1 MSFLLLYIEEIE
13 SGRIIA
19 GQELKSVLKRLKSD
33 LDNPRYEYDE
43 KPGQIR
49 IEFIERFCKHTK
61 SPFNGLPFKLEL
73 WEKAFLEAA
82 YGFKYKESGL
92 RRFNEALLL
101 IARKNGKTTFIAGI
115 DLAEF
120 FLSKGGTDIVC
131 ASNTNDQASI
141 LFEEINNMREQS
153 KALRNEK
160 RSKKNIF
167 YIYSPK
173 NKNKIKKLSAQS
185 RNKDGYNIEVGCI
198 DEVHEMTDS
207 KVYDAIKQSQSTKQ
221 EPLIFIITTEGTTV
235 DGFLDN
241 KLAYVRKMIKG
252 EINDEKILPWLYTQD
267 STEEIFNDPSSWQK
281 SNPSLGTIKMKS
293 YFDDIMN
300 KARNDMAT
308 KVTMLCKD
316 FNIKQIESGSWL
328 TFNELNNEEKYKL
341 TDLSDSYA
349 IGGVDLSSTTD
360 LTAAVLLLV
369 KNGKKYV
376 IPHFFMPSELVQK
389 RVEEDKI
396 PYDIW
401 VKKGYI
407 TLTQGNQN
415 DFSLVT
421 QWFLKM
427 TREFDIR
434 PLWIGY
440 DPWNSQYWVKE
451 MEEAGFTME
460 KIRQGIYTLS
470 EPMKQLEGDLKNKL
484 INYNNHP
491 ILKWCFANTQAK
503 VDVNGNIQP
512 SKLNSKLKR
521 IDGCV
526 ALIIAYAVL
535 TRFKN
540 DYENMVSYEV
550 YKWDYLMFF
559 KEKRKL

>member
-1 MSFLLLYIEEIE
+1 MSFLLSYIDEIE

-19 GQELKSVLKRLKSD
+19 GQELKSVLNGLKND
-33 LDNPRYEYDE
+33 LNNPRYIYDE
-43 KPGQIR
+43 KPGQTR
-49 IEFIERFCKHTK
+49 IEFIEKFCKHTK
-61 SPFNGLPFKLEL
+61 SPFNGQPFILEL
-73 WEKAFLEAA
+73 WEKAFLECA
-82 YGFKYKESGL
+82 YGFKMADTGL

-120 FLSKGGTDIVC
+120 FLSSGGTDIVC
-131 ASNTNDQASI
+131 ASNTNEQSGI
-141 LFEEINNMREQS
+141 LFDEINNMREQS

-160 RSKKNIF
+160 RSRKNIF

-198 DEVHEMTDS
+198 DEVWGMTDS
-207 KVYDAIKQSQSTKQ
+207 KVYDAIKQSQSTKK
-221 EPLIFIITTEGTTV
+221 EPLIFIISTEGNVV
-235 DGFLDN
+235 DGFLDS
-241 KLAYVRKMIKG
+241 KLSYIRKMIKG
-252 EINDEKILPWLYTQD
+252 EIKDEHILPWLYTQD
-267 STEEIFNDPSSWQK
+267 SVDEVFNDPSSWVK
-281 SNPSLGTIKMKS
+281 SNPSLGKIKTIS
-293 YFDDIMN
+293 YFEDIMN

-316 FNIKQIESGSWL
+316 FNIKQIDSGSWL
-328 TFNELNNEEKYKL
+328 TYAELNNEEKYKMS
-341 TDLSDSYA
+341 DLKNSYA

-360 LTAAVLLLV
+360 LTAAVLLII

-376 IPHFFMPSELVQK
+376 IPHFFMPSELVKQ

-401 VKKGYI
+401 VKNGYI
-407 TLTQGNQN
+407 TLTNGNQN
-415 DFSLVT
+415 DFHLVT
-421 QWFLKM
+421 EWFIQM
-427 TREFDIR
+427 VREYNIR
-434 PLWIGY
+434 PLWVGY

-460 KIRQGIYTLS
+460 KIRQGVYTLS

-484 INYNNHP
+484 VNYNNNP
-491 ILKWCFANTQAK
+491 ILKWCFANTAAK
-503 VDVNGNIQP
+503 VDLNGNIQP

-526 ALIIAYAVL
+526 SLIVAYAVL
-535 TRFKN
+535 TRYKT
-540 DYENMVSYEV
+540 DYENMIS
-550 YKWDYLMFF
+550 
-559 KEKRKL
+559 

>member
-1 MSFLLLYIEEIE
+1 MSYLLSYIDEIE

-19 GQELKSVLKRLKSD
+19 GEELKSVLNGLKND
-33 LDNPRYEYDE
+33 LDNPSYIYDE
-43 KPGQIR
+43 TPGKLR
-49 IEFIERFCKHTK
+49 IDFIEKFCKHTK
-61 SPFNGLPFKLEL
+61 SPFNGQPFILEL
-73 WEKAFLEAA
+73 WEKALLECA
-82 YGFKYKESGL
+82 YGFKMADTGL
-92 RRFNEALLL
+92 RRFNEVILL

-120 FLSKGGTDIVC
+120 FLSRGGTDIVC

-207 KVYDAIKQSQSTKQ
+207 KVYDAIKQSQSTKK

-235 DGFLDN
+235 DGFLDS
-241 KLAYVRKMIKG
+241 KLEYCRKMIKG
-252 EINDEKILPWLYTQD
+252 EIKDIRILPWLYTQD
-267 STEEIFNDPSSWQK
+267 GVDEIFSDPTSWTK
-281 SNPSLGTIKMKS
+281 SNPSLGNIKLRSYLEDMMVKS
-293 YFDDIMN
+293 Q
-300 KARNDMAT
+300 NDLST
-308 KVTMLCKD
+308 RVTMLCKD
-316 FNIKQIESGSWL
+316 FNIKQLDSGSWL
-328 TFNELNNEEKYKL
+328 TFNDLNNETRFKL
-341 TDLSDSYA
+341 EELRDSYA

-360 LTAAVLLLV
+360 LTAAVLLV
-369 KNGKKYV
+369 IKNGKKYV
-376 IPHFFMPSELVQK
+376 IPHFFMPEDLIEQ
-389 RVEEDKI
+389 RVKEDKI
-396 PYDIW
+396 PYDLWI
-401 VKKGYI
+401 KKGLVSV
-407 TLTQGNQN
+407 TNGNQN

-421 QWFLKM
+421 QWFLSM
-427 TREFDIR
+427 VRNYGIR

-451 MEEAGFTME
+451 MEDAGFTME

-484 INYNNHP
+484 VIYDNNP
-491 ILKWCFANTQAK
+491 ILKWCFSNTQAK
-503 VDVNGNIQP
+503 IDINGNIQP
-512 SKLNSKLKR
+512 SKLNSKLRR

-535 TRFKN
+535 NRYKN
-540 DYENMVSYEV
+540 DYENMIS
-550 YKWDYLMFF
+550 
-559 KEKRKL
+559 

>member
-1 MSFLLLYIEEIE
+1 MSFLLSYIDEIE

-19 GQELKSVLKRLKSD
+19 GEELKSVLKGLKDD
-33 LDNPRYEYDE
+33 LNNPRYIYDE

-61 SPFNGLPFKLEL
+61 SPFNGQPFILEL
-73 WEKAFLEAA
+73 WEKALLECA
-82 YGFKYKESGL
+82 YGFKMADTGL
-92 RRFNEALLL
+92 RRFNEVILL
-101 IARKNGKTTFIAGI
+101 IARKNGKTTFVAGI

-120 FLSKGGTDIVC
+120 FLSNGGTDIVC

-207 KVYDAIKQSQSTKQ
+207 KVYDAIKQSQSTKK
-221 EPLIFIITTEGTTV
+221 EPLIFIITTEGNTV
-235 DGFLDN
+235 DGFLDS
-241 KLAYVRKMIKG
+241 KLDYCRKMIKG
-252 EINDEKILPWLYTQD
+252 EIKDERILPWLYTQD
-267 STEEIFNDPSSWQK
+267 SVEEVFEDPSSWQK
-281 SNPSLGTIKMKS
+281 SNPSLGNIKLRS
-293 YFDDIMN
+293 YLEDMMT
-300 KARNDMAT
+300 KASNDLST
-308 KVTMLCKD
+308 RLTMLCKD
-316 FNIKQIESGSWL
+316 FNVKQLESGSWL
-328 TFNELNNEEKYKL
+328 TYLDLNNEEKFQIS
-341 TDLSDSYA
+341 DLSDSYA

-360 LTAAVLLLV
+360 LTAAVLLII

-376 IPHFFMPSELVQK
+376 IPHFFMPSEVLQK

-401 VKKGYI
+401 VKKGLV

-421 QWFLKM
+421 KWFLSM
-427 TREFDIR
+427 VREHEIR

-451 MEEAGFTME
+451 MEDAGFTME
-460 KIRQGIYTLS
+460 KIRQGVYSLS
-470 EPMKQLEGDLKNKL
+470 EPMKQLEADLKNKL
-484 INYNNHP
+484 VIYDNNP
-491 ILKWCFANTQAK
+491 ILKWCFSNTQAK
-503 VDVNGNIQP
+503 MDVNGNIQP

-535 TRFKN
+535 NRFRN
-540 DYENMVSYEV
+540 DYENMIS
-550 YKWDYLMFF
+550 
-559 KEKRKL
+559 

>member
-1 MSFLLLYIEEIE
+1 MSFLLSYINEIE

-19 GQELKSVLKRLKSD
+19 GEELKSVLKGLKDD
-33 LDNPRYEYDE
+33 LNNPRYVYDE

-61 SPFNGLPFKLEL
+61 SPFNGQPFILEL
-73 WEKAFLEAA
+73 WEKALLECA
-82 YGFKYKESGL
+82 YGFKMADTGL
-92 RRFNEALLL
+92 RRFNEVILL
-101 IARKNGKTTFIAGI
+101 IARKNGKTTFVAGI

-120 FLSKGGTDIVC
+120 FLSSGGTDIVC

-207 KVYDAIKQSQSTKQ
+207 KVYDAIKQSQSTKK
-221 EPLIFIITTEGTTV
+221 EPLIFIITTEGNTV
-235 DGFLDN
+235 DGFLDS
-241 KLAYVRKMIKG
+241 KLEYCRKMIKG
-252 EINDEKILPWLYTQD
+252 EIKDERILPWLYTQD
-267 STEEIFNDPSSWQK
+267 SVEEVFEDPSSWQK
-281 SNPSLGTIKMKS
+281 SNPSLGNIKLRS
-293 YFDDIMN
+293 YLEDMMT
-300 KARNDMAT
+300 KASNDLST
-308 KVTMLCKD
+308 RLTMLCKD
-316 FNIKQIESGSWL
+316 FNVKQLESGSWL
-328 TFNELNNEEKYKL
+328 TYLDLNNEEKFQIS
-341 TDLSDSYA
+341 DLSDSYA

-360 LTAAVLLLV
+360 LTAAVLLII

-376 IPHFFMPSELVQK
+376 IPHFFMPSEVLQK

-401 VKKGYI
+401 VKKGLV

-421 QWFLKM
+421 KWFLSM
-427 TREFDIR
+427 VREYEIR

-451 MEEAGFTME
+451 MEDAGFTME
-460 KIRQGIYTLS
+460 KIRQGVYSLS
-470 EPMKQLEGDLKNKL
+470 EPMKQLEADLKNKL
-484 INYNNHP
+484 VIYDNNP
-491 ILKWCFANTQAK
+491 ILKWCFSNTQAK
-503 VDVNGNIQP
+503 MDVNGNIQP

-535 TRFKN
+535 NRFRN
-540 DYENMVSYEV
+540 DYENMIS
-550 YKWDYLMFF
+550 
-559 KEKRKL
+559 

>member
-1 MSFLLLYIEEIE
+1 MSFFLSYLDEIN

-19 GQELKSVLKRLKSD
+19 GEELKSVLNGLKRD
-33 LDNPRYEYDE
+33 LDNPRYFYDE
-43 KPGQIR
+43 KPGQLR
-49 IEFIERFCKHTK
+49 IEFIEKFCKHTK
-61 SPFNGLPFKLEL
+61 SPFNGQPFLLEL
-73 WEKAFLEAA
+73 WEKAFLEVA
-82 YGFKYKESGL
+82 YGFKMSETGL

-120 FLSKGGTDIVC
+120 FLSSGGTDIVC

-153 KALRNEK
+153 KTLSNEK

-207 KVYDAIKQSQSTKQ
+207 KVYDAIKQSQSTKK

-252 EINDEKILPWLYTQD
+252 EIQDERILPWLYTQD
-267 STEEIFNDPSSWQK
+267 NIDEIFTDPSSWQK

-316 FNIKQIESGSWL
+316 FNIKQIDSGSWL
-328 TFNELNNEEKYKL
+328 TFNELNNTETYDISFLEG
-341 TDLSDSYA
+341 SYA

-360 LTAAVLLLV
+360 LTAAVLLV
-369 KNGKKYV
+369 MKDGKNYV
-376 IPHFFMPSELVQK
+376 IPHFFMPADLVQK

-401 VKKGYI
+401 VKRGLI

-415 DFSLVT
+415 DFSKVT
-421 QWFLKM
+421 EWFIKM
-427 TREFDIR
+427 VRVHNIR
-434 PLWIGY
+434 PLWVGY

-451 MEEAGFTME
+451 MEEAGFNME

-470 EPMKQLEGDLKNKL
+470 EPMKQLEGDLKNK
-484 INYNNHP
+484 
-491 ILKWCFANTQAK
+491 K
-503 VDVNGNIQP
+503 VI
-512 SKLNSKLKR
+512 
-521 IDGCV
+521 
-526 ALIIAYAVL
+526 
-535 TRFKN
+535 
-540 DYENMVSYEV
+540 
-550 YKWDYLMFF
+550 YKTPRG
-559 KEKRKL
+559 K

>member
-1 MSFLLLYIEEIE
+1 MSFLMDYIHEIE

-19 GQELKSVLKRLKSD
+19 GRELKSVLNDLKND
-33 LDNPRYEYDE
+33 LNDPRFIYDE
-43 KPGQIR
+43 APGKLR
-49 IEFIERFCKHTK
+49 IEFIEKFCKHTK
-61 SPFNGLPFKLEL
+61 SPFNGQPFLLEL
-73 WEKAFLEAA
+73 WEKALLECA
-82 YGFKYKESGL
+82 YGFKMADTGL
-92 RRFNEALLL
+92 RRFNEVILL

-120 FLSKGGTDIVC
+120 FLSRGGTDIVC

-207 KVYDAIKQSQSTKQ
+207 KVYDAIKQSQSTKK

-235 DGFLDN
+235 DGFLDT
-241 KLAYVRKMIKG
+241 KLEYCRKMIKG
-252 EINDEKILPWLYTQD
+252 DIKDIRILPWLYTQD
-267 STEEIFNDPSSWQK
+267 NIDEIFTDPTSWTK
-281 SNPSLGTIKMKS
+281 SNPSLGNIKLRSYLEDMMVKS
-293 YFDDIMN
+293 Q
-300 KARNDMAT
+300 NDLST
-308 KVTMLCKD
+308 RVTMLCKD
-316 FNIKQIESGSWL
+316 FNIKQLDSGSWL
-328 TFNELNNEEKYKL
+328 TFNDLNNEERFNLKEL
-341 TDLSDSYA
+341 RDSYA

-360 LTAAVLLLV
+360 LTAAVLLV
-369 KNGKKYV
+369 IKNGKKYV
-376 IPHFFMPSELVQK
+376 IPHFFMPSDLIEQ
-389 RVEEDKI
+389 RVKEDKI
-396 PYDIW
+396 PYDLWI
-401 VKKGYI
+401 KKGLV
-407 TLTQGNQN
+407 TTTDGNQN

-421 QWFLKM
+421 QWFLSM
-427 TREFDIR
+427 VRTYGIR

-451 MEEAGFTME
+451 MEDAGFTME

-484 INYNNHP
+484 VIYDNNP
-491 ILKWCFANTQAK
+491 ILKWCLSNTQAK

-526 ALIIAYAVL
+526 ALIITYAVL
-535 TRFKN
+535 SRYKN
-540 DYENMVSYEV
+540 EYENMNS
-550 YKWDYLMFF
+550 
-559 KEKRKL
+559 

>member
-1 MSFLLLYIEEIE
+1 MSYLLSYIDEIE

-19 GQELKSVLKRLKSD
+19 GEELKSVLNGLKND
-33 LDNPRYEYDE
+33 LNNPSYIYDE
-43 KPGQIR
+43 TPGKLR
-49 IEFIERFCKHTK
+49 IDFIEKFCKHTK
-61 SPFNGLPFKLEL
+61 SPFNGQPFILEL
-73 WEKAFLEAA
+73 WEKALLECA
-82 YGFKYKESGL
+82 YGFKMADTGL
-92 RRFNEALLL
+92 RRFNEVILL

-120 FLSKGGTDIVC
+120 FLSRGGTDIVC

-207 KVYDAIKQSQSTKQ
+207 KIYDAIKQSQSTKK

-235 DGFLDN
+235 DGFLDS
-241 KLAYVRKMIKG
+241 KLEYCRKMIKG
-252 EINDEKILPWLYTQD
+252 EIKDIRILPWLYTQD
-267 STEEIFNDPSSWQK
+267 GVDEIFSDPTSWTK
-281 SNPSLGTIKMKS
+281 SNPSLGNIKLRSYLEDMMVKS
-293 YFDDIMN
+293 Q
-300 KARNDMAT
+300 NDLST
-308 KVTMLCKD
+308 RVTMLCKD
-316 FNIKQIESGSWL
+316 FNIKQLDSGSWL
-328 TFNELNNEEKYKL
+328 TFNDLNNETRFKL
-341 TDLSDSYA
+341 EELRDSYA

-360 LTAAVLLLV
+360 LTAAVLLV
-369 KNGKKYV
+369 IKNGKKYV
-376 IPHFFMPSELVQK
+376 IPHFFMPGDLIEQ
-389 RVEEDKI
+389 RVKEDKI
-396 PYDIW
+396 PYDLWI
-401 VKKGYI
+401 KKGLVSV
-407 TLTQGNQN
+407 TNGNQN

-421 QWFLKM
+421 QWFLSM
-427 TREFDIR
+427 VRNYGIR

-451 MEEAGFTME
+451 MEDAGFTME

-484 INYNNHP
+484 VIYDNNP
-491 ILKWCFANTQAK
+491 ILKWCFSNTQAK
-503 VDVNGNIQP
+503 IDINGNIQP
-512 SKLNSKLKR
+512 SKLNSKLRR

-535 TRFKN
+535 NRYKN
-540 DYENMVSYEV
+540 DYENMIS
-550 YKWDYLMFF
+550 
-559 KEKRKL
+559 

>member
-1 MSFLLLYIEEIE
+1 MSFFLSYLDEIN

-19 GQELKSVLKRLKSD
+19 GQELKSVLNGLKSD
-33 LDNPRYEYDE
+33 LDNPRYFYDE
-43 KPGQIR
+43 KPGQLR
-49 IEFIERFCKHTK
+49 IEFIEKFCKHTK
-61 SPFNGLPFKLEL
+61 SPFNGQPFLLEL
-73 WEKAFLEAA
+73 WEKAFLEVA
-82 YGFKYKESGL
+82 YGFKMSETGL

-120 FLSKGGTDIVC
+120 FLSSGGTDIVC

-153 KALRNEK
+153 KALSNEK

-207 KVYDAIKQSQSTKQ
+207 KVYDAIKQSQSTKK

-252 EINDEKILPWLYTQD
+252 EIQDERILPWLYTQD
-267 STEEIFNDPSSWQK
+267 NIDEIFTDPSSWQK

-316 FNIKQIESGSWL
+316 FNIKQIDSGSWL
-328 TFNELNNEEKYKL
+328 TFNELNNTETYDISFLEG
-341 TDLSDSYA
+341 SYA

-360 LTAAVLLLV
+360 LTAAVLLV
-369 KNGKKYV
+369 MKDGKNYV
-376 IPHFFMPSELVQK
+376 IPHFFMPADLVQK

-401 VKKGYI
+401 VKRGLI

-415 DFSLVT
+415 DFSKVT
-421 QWFLKM
+421 EWFIKM
-427 TREFDIR
+427 VRVHNIR
-434 PLWIGY
+434 PLWVGY

-451 MEEAGFTME
+451 MEEAGFNME

-470 EPMKQLEGDLKNKL
+470 EPMKQLEGDLKNKKV
-484 INYNNHP
+484 IYNNNP

-503 VDVNGNIQP
+503 VDLNGNIQP

-535 TRFKN
+535 TRYKT
-540 DYENMVSYEV
+540 DYENMIS
-550 YKWDYLMFF
+550 
-559 KEKRKL
+559 